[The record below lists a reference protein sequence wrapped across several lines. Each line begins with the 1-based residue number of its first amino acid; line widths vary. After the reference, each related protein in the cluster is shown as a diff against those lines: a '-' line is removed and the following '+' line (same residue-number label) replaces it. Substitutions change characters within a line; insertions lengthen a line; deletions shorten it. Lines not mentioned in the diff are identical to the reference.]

1 MSCSFTI
8 PFTGSPVDVLTR
20 AKSAVLNQGGAFQG
34 NENSGAFE
42 VTVFGS
48 AIRGSYQVAGQ
59 NLNINIDSKPFFVPC
74 NTIEGFLRNQ
84 ISGSSV

>member
-1 MSCSFTI
+1 MSCSFII
-8 PFTGSPVDVLTR
+8 PFTGTAAEVLGR
-20 AKSAVLNQGGAFQG
+20 AKSAVQGQGGAFKG
-34 NENSGAFE
+34 NESSGAFE

-48 AIRGSYQVAGQ
+48 AIRGSYQVTGQ

-84 ISGSSV
+84 IR

>member
-1 MSCSFTI
+1 MSCSFII
-8 PFTGSPVDVLTR
+8 PFTGSAAEVLTR
-20 AKSAVLNQGGAFQG
+20 AKSAVQGQGGAFKG
-34 NENSGAFE
+34 NEDSGAFE

-48 AIRGSYQVAGQ
+48 AIRGSYQVTGQ

-84 ISGSSV
+84 IR